1 MPGTK
6 KAQRWYF
13 WVFLGYFLAD
23 MFQTGQML
31 PKGEHLG
38 PKYGH

>member
-6 KAQRWYF
+6 KDQRWYF